1 MLEASA
7 EAAAE
12 KAKAKVA
19 RQEATKSNKPSTSTS
34 GDHNPLMGGGGI
46 SGCVRVMIHWKRLAP
61 RESPRPSQHSHTHV
75 TFRGG

>member
-19 RQEATKSNKPSTSTS
+19 RQEATKSNKPSTRTS

-46 SGCVRVMIHWKRLAP
+46 SGCVRVMIH
-61 RESPRPSQHSHTHV
+61 
-75 TFRGG
+75 